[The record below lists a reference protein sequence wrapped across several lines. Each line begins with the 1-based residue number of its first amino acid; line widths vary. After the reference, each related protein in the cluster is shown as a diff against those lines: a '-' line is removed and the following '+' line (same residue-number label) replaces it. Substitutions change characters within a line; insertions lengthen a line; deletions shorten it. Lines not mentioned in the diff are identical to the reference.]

1 MKYILAIF
9 AIEVMVKLCRAVV
22 NRKSNG
28 LSLYQLNMKAKR
40 IGEVKITSGEI
51 TSGSSATSM
60 FSKKTWTTANCFYR
74 SLCNLLF

>member
-1 MKYILAIF
+1 MGTGARYMKYILAIF

-40 IGEVKITSGEI
+40 IGEVKIT
-51 TSGSSATSM
+51 
-60 FSKKTWTTANCFYR
+60 
-74 SLCNLLF
+74 